1 MSNRKPA
8 PKPKPAAPR
17 RSRARLPGQTEAP
30 EVAQVKARLLDALTK
45 CHGVKSAACDLVGV
59 SRVTLNNYERSDQA
73 FAAAVADLALVERK
87 KDFAEYALL
96 KLVAKGHPAAVIF
109 ANKCLNQDRGYLE
122 RQQIDHHLPGPFV
135 IERAPEPAPP
145 PAPRS

>member
-1 MSNRKPA
+1 MTDHKKKSKKRA
-8 PKPKPAAPR
+8 
-17 RSRARLPGQTEAP
+17 SRARLPGQTEAP
-30 EVAQVKARLLDALTK
+30 EVAQVKARLLDALSK

-59 SRVTLNNYERSDQA
+59 SRVTLNNYERTDQA